1 MSGLQMAA
9 LRPVQEQNGFST
21 DGEATSLTHSKEGNY
36 LSF

>member
-21 DGEATSLTHSKEGNY
+21 DSEATSLTCGKEGNC